1 MGLKLLLWS
10 SGRRFSLLSPSILS
24 AALLLST
31 GSSLCAQVSFVQ
43 HLAPPCGL
51 RNAGIPDWDSH
62 KSLCFVGHTRS
73 NTLPLFKILLSTP
86 DSPQNSLF
94 SYITTP
100 AVYLQCQ
107 VLPFNF
113 QLCLRFL
120 HRSLGFFIAPLPIT
134 AAAWQ

>member
-51 RNAGIPDWDSH
+51 RNASIPDWDSH
-62 KSLCFVGHTRS
+62 KPLCFVGHTRS
-73 NTLPLFKILLSTP
+73 NTLPLLK
-86 DSPQNSLF
+86 SLF

-107 VLPFNF
+107 VLPSNF

-120 HRSLGFFIAPLPIT
+120 HRSLGFF
-134 AAAWQ
+134 